1 MLGLSVLVP
10 KFDVILPVGI
20 SFYTFQAL
28 SYTMDVYRKEIT
40 PEKNIFRYALFVSF
54 FPQLVAGPIERSKNL
69 LTQLRETHKFDY
81 LRARSGLLVMLW
93 GFFLKLV
100 IADRAAILVNTVY
113 DKSSEFGGV
122 MLLFATICFA
132 LQIYCDFASYSIIAK
147 GAAKVMGFELITVP
161 MLPTGPDM
169 DMVEELVKDPKVKG
183 IWCVPKYSNPT
194 GNTYSD
200 ETVTR
205 LAKMEC
211 AAPDFRIIWDNAYVV
226 HDLYDGGEKLL
237 NVLEEAKKNGTE
249 DMFYIFAST
258 SKISFA
264 GSGIAVFASSKRNIE
279 HALSKI
285 KFQTIG
291 PDKINQLR
299 HMKLYPN
306 LEAVK
311 EQMEKHA
318 SIIRPKFDLVL
329 EAFEKEFSAIEG
341 VWWSKPKGGY
351 FVSLNLPEGKAKKVV
366 ALAKEAGLVLTPAGA
381 SFPYGKD
388 PLDSNIRIAPTYPT
402 IEELKK
408 ALELLCVVVKLVCHS
423 DYEK

>member
-1 MLGLSVLVP
+1 MKGVMR
-10 KFDVILPVGI
+10 FMEDFVILKDKYEKIKSENLKLDMSRGKPAPAQLDTVNPLLTAISSGEECI
-20 SFYTFQAL
+20 SFGVDCRNY
-28 SYTMDVYRKEIT
+28 
-40 PEKNIFRYALFVSF
+40 
-54 FPQLVAGPIERSKNL
+54 
-69 LTQLRETHKFDY
+69 
-81 LRARSGLLVMLW
+81 
-93 GFFLKLV
+93 
-100 IADRAAILVNTVY
+100 
-113 DKSSEFGGV
+113 GGV
-122 MLLFATICFA
+122 DGLPQIKSLFADMLEIDEKELIVSGNSSLNIMFDTISRAMIFGTYEGATPWLNAGKISFLCPAPGYDRHFA
-132 LQIYCDFASYSIIAK
+132 ICETFGIN
-147 GAAKVMGFELITVP
+147 MITVP
-161 MLPTGPDM
+161 YKEDGPDM
-169 DMVEELVKDPKVKG
+169 DFIEKAVSEDESIKG

-194 GNTYSD
+194 GITYSD
-200 ETVTR
+200 EVVR
-205 LAKMEC
+205 RFAALKPAAK
-211 AAPDFRIIWDNAYVV
+211 DFRVFWDNAYVV

-237 NVLEEAKKNGTE
+237 NVFEEAKKQGTE
-249 DMFYIFAST
+249 DMFYMFAST

-264 GSGIAVFASSKRNIE
+264 GSGIAVFASSRKNVE

-318 SIIRPKFDLVL
+318 SIIRPKFDMVL
-329 EAFEKEFSAIEG
+329 EAFEKEFSDIKG

-351 FVSLNLPEGKAKKVV
+351 FVSLNLPAGKAKKAV

-402 IEELKK
+402 ADELKK
-408 ALELLCVVVKLVCHS
+408 ALELLCVVVKLVCHE